1 MAYILGLWFADGCIY
16 GGEMFDIT
24 LHKKDKYV
32 LKRIAEELKYEGNLY
47 DYVNRQACRIN
58 FSCKVIYNDII
69 ALGGVENKSLIVS
82 FPKIPEKYLP
92 DFIRGYF
99 DGDGCIMNLKNN
111 RLNSAFTCGNKQF
124 LIDLLKILKEKAGII
139 GGSFDDASYSLR
151 FGKRD
156 TILLGNYI
164 YKNNPELFLLRKK

>member
-1 MAYILGLWFADGCIY
+1 
-16 GGEMFDIT
+16 
-24 LHKKDKYV
+24 
-32 LKRIAEELKYEGNLY
+32 
-47 DYVNRQACRIN
+47 
-58 FSCKVIYNDII
+58 
-69 ALGGVENKSLIVS
+69 
-82 FPKIPEKYLP
+82 
-92 DFIRGYF
+92 
-99 DGDGCIMNLKNN
+99 
-111 RLNSAFTCGNKQF
+111 LNSAFTCGNKQF